1 MSVGWVVGYFVLG
14 CCLYVFMVSV
24 LSGRYF
30 YIALAAL
37 ELTTDTRLRLSSQ
50 RHLGFLLQR
59 VLGSK
64 ATTLNNR
71 LRFGISFSNKILLCL
86 SVVVLNPGSSCWT
99 FLSVGFTN
107 MPPHPELYLAS
118 HLDLLV
124 DSFLV
129 REVFPVTRVHL
140 TWLQEEMRN
149 SEGRAKNT
157 KFCPSFIYA
166 LPCNLAQFF
175 SSYPACSPFWR
186 LRRHAPVP

>member
-1 MSVGWVVGYFVLG
+1 MFLVVVCVRGFCFVWTISLHSTG
-14 CCLYVFMVSV
+14 TYH
-24 LSGRYF
+24 GHQ
-30 YIALAAL
+30 AAL
-37 ELTTDTRLRLSSQ
+37 ELSETPWSPPAE
-50 RHLGFLLQR
+50 
-59 VLGSK
+59 

-71 LRFGISFSNKILLCL
+71 RRFGISFSVKILLCL

-99 FLSVGFTN
+99 FLSVSFTN
-107 MPPHPELYLAS
+107 TPPRPELYLAL

-149 SEGRAKNT
+149 SEGRAENT

-175 SSYPACSPFWR
+175 PFYSACSPFWW
-186 LRRHAPVP
+186 LRRHPPVT